1 MSLQALLLSSP
12 AYWRRTNLPLYV
24 PGQIGAPFCF
34 APTVLLTSSAN
45 SGAREVAEEVVA
57 AELSSLVPIMT
68 VDVESHP
75 RWELLE
81 GFDPI
86 PGSNVKFILYLNKDT
101 FVSDERLADQVRIA
115 RAIGVPVVM
124 AHENDPD
131 LGGCEFG
138 KFFETTP
145 EELIL
150 DGLYRDLAI
159 LLFPGRHRE
168 ASIISLATRLGGMP
182 VASHVPRV
190 AGDVIERKLHE
201 WRYYGGGDLEPV
213 LASGAVAL
221 IDASWIV
228 EFAETGGVLSHRQA
242 LPPEAFLSLADL
254 VDATEGIA
262 GLPIFALSYPWLHP
276 DHPDPKGANL
286 LRVAKALKALL
297 NCYPRGQ
304 RYGLFWDYGSLHQ
317 HPDPANGVVR
327 TAAQNALFKQG
338 LGCLGTLYSHP
349 NTTVLRLTSFP
360 DGYSR
365 EAYNLPEGAN
375 VAAYPDRGWCCTESA
390 WASLTK
396 ASGLS
401 LNLGLMRHAG
411 SRRALIEE
419 CTQGGGRRPPMLP
432 SVFAAELE
440 SKSFTNGKDDK
451 PLVSRLYEGAFK
463 EQFAKVT
470 KLDYSCLGW
479 GDAEAAQL
487 AGVLASGV
495 AQQLETL
502 ALEGNPVSGAGLDAL
517 AAAICRKRATPRLK
531 SIRVDASIPRSS
543 RLTLRA
549 ACKERGIKLLLVS
562 TQG

>member
-1 MSLQALLLSSP
+1 
-12 AYWRRTNLPLYV
+12 
-24 PGQIGAPFCF
+24 
-34 APTVLLTSSAN
+34 
-45 SGAREVAEEVVA
+45 
-57 AELSSLVPIMT
+57 
-68 VDVESHP
+68 
-75 RWELLE
+75 
-81 GFDPI
+81 
-86 PGSNVKFILYLNKDT
+86 
-101 FVSDERLADQVRIA
+101 
-115 RAIGVPVVM
+115 
-124 AHENDPD
+124 
-131 LGGCEFG
+131 
-138 KFFETTP
+138 
-145 EELIL
+145 
-150 DGLYRDLAI
+150 
-159 LLFPGRHRE
+159 
-168 ASIISLATRLGGMP
+168 MP
-182 VASHVPRV
+182 VASRVPRV

-201 WRYYGGGDLEPV
+201 WRYYGGGDLELV

-228 EFAETGGVLSHRQA
+228 EFIETGGVLSHRQA
-242 LPPEAFLSLADL
+242 LPQEAFLSLADL
-254 VDATEGIA
+254 VEATEGIV

-286 LRVAKALKALL
+286 LRVD
-297 NCYPRGQ
+297 CYPRGQ

-327 TAAQNALFKQG
+327 TEEQNALFKQG
-338 LGCLGTLYSHP
+338 LGSLGTLYSHEY
-349 NTTVLRLTSFP
+349 TTVLRLTSFP

-375 VAAYPDRGWCCTESA
+375 VARVYNLPENA

-463 EQFAKVT
+463 KQFAKVT

-495 AQQLETL
+495 APQLETL
-502 ALEGNPVSGAGLDAL
+502 ALEGNPVSGGWARRTGRCDPQKASNPSLENHPSGCLDPPL
-517 AAAICRKRATPRLK
+517 ITTDAA
-531 SIRVDASIPRSS
+531 SRVQGARH
-543 RLTLRA
+543 RA
-549 ACKERGIKLLLVS
+549 ASGVRTVGVV
-562 TQG
+562 